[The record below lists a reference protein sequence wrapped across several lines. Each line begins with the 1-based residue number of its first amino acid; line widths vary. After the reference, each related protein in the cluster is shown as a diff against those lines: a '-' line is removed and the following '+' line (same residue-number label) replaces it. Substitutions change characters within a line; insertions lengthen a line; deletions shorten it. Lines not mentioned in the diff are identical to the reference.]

1 MNKESTSKAIRL
13 FAEISIE
20 SMKKL
25 AAEGRDLSVETLIE
39 AILLKKEIKTFFSD
53 KDVQVEQTSQLEKK
67 NKQAVSQKDKLLK
80 QMQETEDKSIK
91 TSKFYRQALSTLIHL
106 LLDSKEKNKLQTS
119 LSQFKILIQE
129 ETDIDLLSDALQNLK
144 DIAFRGSIQEAEL
157 DEKQK
162 PSSFFKKL
170 LKSPEEEKPEG
181 TISFQTIFIKH
192 LKTAY
197 QDILDQLSLH
207 LGENYLESISSLGKQ
222 IREGNILDDFLKIR
236 QDIIALVSEYI
247 NNISVER
254 ELTAEFIKEIGK
266 RLIELESYLL
276 ESLSFSINHDQA
288 NQEFNT
294 LLEKQLGDLR
304 SRVDF
309 SKTLTELKETVVSRL
324 EIINHALE
332 DKRLKDKLHQNE
344 ADQKVTALQQHLA
357 EMKNK
362 ISTVNEQSRML
373 EQELLNDPL
382 TGAYN
387 RRAYDRNIENEMSRY
402 LRYKRP
408 FSMLMLDV
416 DHFKKINDT
425 YGHTI
430 GDKCLKEIIKR
441 IKPALRDTDFLARYG
456 GEEFIVILP
465 ETDGEIAKEAA
476 ERMRSIVEN
485 IEFLHKKELVKI
497 TISIG
502 VTQVMPSDETHEA
515 IFHRTDQALYKA
527 KNSGRNRVVLNIKK

>member
-39 AILLKKEIKTFFSD
+39 AIQLKKEIKAFFSD
-53 KDVQVEQTSQLEKK
+53 KDVQVGQASQLEKK

-106 LLDSKEKNKLQTS
+106 LLDSKEKNKFQSS
-119 LSQFKILIQE
+119 LSQFKSLIQE

-144 DIAFRGSIQEAEL
+144 DIAFRGSIQETAP

-170 LKSPEEEKPEG
+170 LKSSGEEKPEE
-181 TISFQTIFIKH
+181 TLPFQTIFIKH

-207 LGENYLESISSLGKQ
+207 LGENYLENISSLGKQ

-236 QDIIALVSEYI
+236 QDIIALVSENI
-247 NNISVER
+247 NNTSSER

-304 SRVDF
+304 SHVDF

-324 EIINHALE
+324 EIINQALE
-332 DKRLKDKLHQNE
+332 DKRRKDKLHQND
-344 ADQKVTALQQHLA
+344 ADQKITVLQQHLA

-408 FSMLMLDV
+408 FSMLLLDV

-476 ERMRSIVEN
+476 ERIRSIVEN
-485 IEFLHKKELVKI
+485 IEFLHKKDLVKI

-502 VTQVMPSDETHEA
+502 VTQVMPSDESNEA
-515 IFHRTDQALYKA
+515 IFHRTDQALYEA
-527 KNSGRNRVVLNIKK
+527 KNSGRNRVVLNLKK

>member
-1 MNKESTSKAIRL
+1 MSKESISKAIKL

-25 AAEGRDLSVETLIE
+25 SSGGRDLSVDTLIE
-39 AILLKKEIKTFFSD
+39 EIQSKKEVIAFFSD
-53 KDVQVEQTSQLEKK
+53 KGVQAEQVRQLENK

-80 QMQETEDKSIK
+80 QIQETEDRSIK
-91 TSKFYRQALSTLIHL
+91 TSKFYRAAISTLTYL
-106 LLDSKEKNKLQTS
+106 LLDSKEKTNLQTA
-119 LSQFKILIQE
+119 LNQFKSLIQE
-129 ETDIDLLSDALQNLK
+129 VTDIDLLSDALQNLK
-144 DIAFRGSIQEAEL
+144 DIALQGGIQEAAP

-170 LKSPEEEKPEG
+170 LKSPGEEKSEESL
-181 TISFQTIFIKH
+181 SFQTIFIKH

-207 LGENYLESISSLGKQ
+207 LGENYLDSISSLGKQ
-222 IREGNILDDFLKIR
+222 IREGNSLDDFLKIR
-236 QDIIALVSEYI
+236 RDIIALVSVYI
-247 NNISVER
+247 NNISSER

-266 RLIELESYLL
+266 RLIELESYLI
-276 ESLSFSINHDQA
+276 ESLSFTINHDQA

-304 SRVDF
+304 NRVDF

-324 EIINHALE
+324 EIINQALE
-332 DKRLKDKLHQNE
+332 DKRQKDKRHQND
-344 ADQKVTALQQHLA
+344 ADQKVTVLQQHLA

-362 ISTVNEQSRML
+362 ISTVNEQSKML
-373 EQELLNDPL
+373 EQELLTDPL
-382 TGAYN
+382 TGANN
-387 RRAYDRNIENEMSRY
+387 RRAYDRTIENEMSRY

-408 FSMLMLDV
+408 FSMLLLDV

-425 YGHTI
+425 YGHAI

-465 ETDGEIAKEAA
+465 ETGGEIAKEAA

-485 IEFLHKKELVKI
+485 IEFLHKNELVKI

-502 VTQVMPSDETHEA
+502 VTQVMPSDENQET

-527 KNSGRNRVVLNIKK
+527 KNSGRNRVVLQIK

>member
-1 MNKESTSKAIRL
+1 MNKESTSQAIKL
-13 FAEISIE
+13 FAQISIE

-25 AAEGRDLSVETLIE
+25 VSEGRDLSVETLIE
-39 AILLKKEIKTFFSD
+39 AVQLKKEIKTFFSD
-53 KDVQVEQTSQLEKK
+53 KDVVAEQVRQLEKK

-80 QMQETEDKSIK
+80 QIQETEDKSTK
-91 TSKFYRQALSTLIHL
+91 TSKFYRQAISTLTHL
-106 LLDSKEKNKLQTS
+106 LLDSKEHNKLQTS
-119 LSQFKILIQE
+119 LDQFKNLIQE
-129 ETDIDLLSDALQNLK
+129 ETDVDLLSDALQNLK
-144 DIAFRGSIQEAEL
+144 DIAFQGGIQEKEPH
-157 DEKQK
+157 EKQK

-170 LKSPEEEKPEG
+170 LKSSDEEKPEEPLP
-181 TISFQTIFIKH
+181 FQTFFIKH

-197 QDILDQLSLH
+197 QDILDQLSLY

-236 QDIIALVSEYI
+236 LDIMALVSEYI
-247 NNISVER
+247 NNISSER

-266 RLIELESYLL
+266 RLIELESYLI
-276 ESLSFSINHDQA
+276 ESLSFTINHDQA
-288 NQEFNT
+288 NQKFNT

-304 SRVDF
+304 SHVDF

-324 EIINHALE
+324 EIINQALE
-332 DKRLKDKLHQNE
+332 DKRQKDKLHQND
-344 ADQKVTALQQHLA
+344 ADQQVTVLQKHLA

-373 EQELLNDPL
+373 EQELLTDPL

-387 RRAYDRNIENEMSRY
+387 RRAYDRNIEHEMSRY

-408 FSMLMLDV
+408 FSMLLLDV

-441 IKPALRDTDFLARYG
+441 IKPALRETDFLARYG

-476 ERMRSIVEN
+476 ERMRSIVEK
-485 IEFLHKKELVKI
+485 IEFLHKKEQVKI

-515 IFHRTDQALYKA
+515 IFHRTDQAMYKA
-527 KNSGRNRVVLNIKK
+527 KNSGRNRVVLHTKE

>member
-1 MNKESTSKAIRL
+1 MNKESTNKAIRL

-25 AAEGRDLSVETLIE
+25 ASEGRDLSVETLIE
-39 AILLKKEIKTFFSD
+39 AVQLKKEIITFFSN
-53 KDVQVEQTSQLEKK
+53 KDVQVEQASQLEKK
-67 NKQAVSQKDKLLK
+67 NKQAVSQKDKMLK

-91 TSKFYRQALSTLIHL
+91 TSKFYRQALSTLTLL

-119 LSQFKILIQE
+119 LSQFKSLIQE

-144 DIAFRGSIQEAEL
+144 DIAFRGSIQEAAP

-170 LKSPEEEKPEG
+170 LKSSEEEKPEEPLP
-181 TISFQTIFIKH
+181 FQTIFIKH

-197 QDILDQLSLH
+197 QDILDQLNLH

-247 NNISVER
+247 NNISAER

-357 EMKNK
+357 EMKNT

-408 FSMLMLDV
+408 FSMLLLDV

-465 ETDGEIAKEAA
+465 ETGGEIAKEAA

-502 VTQVMPSDETHEA
+502 VTQVLPSDETHET

-527 KNSGRNRVVLNIKK
+527 KNSGRNRVVLHTK

>member
-25 AAEGRDLSVETLIE
+25 ASEGRELSVETLIE
-39 AILLKKEIKTFFSD
+39 AVQLKKEIKTFFSN
-53 KDVQVEQTSQLEKK
+53 KDVQVEQASQLEKK
-67 NKQAVSQKDKLLK
+67 NKQAVSQKDKMLK

-91 TSKFYRQALSTLIHL
+91 TSKFYRQALSTLTLL

-119 LSQFKILIQE
+119 LSQFKSLIQE

-144 DIAFRGSIQEAEL
+144 DIAFRGSIQETAP

-170 LKSPEEEKPEG
+170 LKSSGEEKSEEPLP
-181 TISFQTIFIKH
+181 FQTIFIKH

-197 QDILDQLSLH
+197 QDILDQLNLH

-222 IREGNILDDFLKIR
+222 IREGTILDDFVKIR

-247 NNISVER
+247 NNISAER

-357 EMKNK
+357 EMKNT

-402 LRYKRP
+402 FRYKRP
-408 FSMLMLDV
+408 FSMLLLDV
-416 DHFKKINDT
+416 DHFKTINDT

-465 ETDGEIAKEAA
+465 ETGGEIAKEAA

-527 KNSGRNRVVLNIKK
+527 KNSGRNRVVLHTK

>member
-1 MNKESTSKAIRL
+1 MNKESTSKAIKL

-25 AAEGRDLSVETLIE
+25 SSGGRDLSVDALIE
-39 AILLKKEIKTFFSD
+39 EIQSKQEIITFFSD
-53 KDVQVEQTSQLEKK
+53 KGVQAEQVRQLENK

-80 QMQETEDKSIK
+80 QIQETEDKSLK
-91 TSKFYRQALSTLIHL
+91 TSKFYRQAISTLTHL
-106 LLDSKEKNKLQTS
+106 LLDSKEKNKLQTA
-119 LSQFKILIQE
+119 LKQFKSLIQE

-144 DIAFRGSIQEAEL
+144 GIAFQGSIQEAAP

-162 PSSFFKKL
+162 PASFFKKL
-170 LKSPEEEKPEG
+170 LKSSEEEKPEEDL
-181 TISFQTIFIKH
+181 SFQTIFIKH

-207 LGENYLESISSLGKQ
+207 LGENYLDSISSLGKQ
-222 IREGNILDDFLKIR
+222 IREGNSLDDFLKIR
-236 QDIIALVSEYI
+236 RDIIALVSEYI
-247 NNISVER
+247 NNISSER

-266 RLIELESYLL
+266 RLIELESYLI
-276 ESLSFSINHDQA
+276 ESLSFTINHDQA

-304 SRVDF
+304 NRVDF

-324 EIINHALE
+324 EIINQALE
-332 DKRLKDKLHQNE
+332 DKRRKDKLHQND
-344 ADQKVTALQQHLA
+344 ADQKVTVLQQHLA

-362 ISTVNEQSRML
+362 ISTVNEQSKML
-373 EQELLNDPL
+373 EQELLTDPL
-382 TGAYN
+382 TGANN

-408 FSMLMLDV
+408 FSMLLLDV

-425 YGHTI
+425 YGHAI

-465 ETDGEIAKEAA
+465 ETGGEIAKEAA

-485 IEFLHKKELVKI
+485 IEFLHKNELVKI

-502 VTQVMPSDETHEA
+502 VTQVMPSDETQET

-527 KNSGRNRVVLNIKK
+527 KNSGRNRVVLHIK